1 MIGLGGLTRAVI
13 DGLLAQ
19 RKMDGN
25 TGIIAPDDWQ
35 TLDFIIR
42 QGKRAEA
49 ALRRLDYE
57 AQVKCAYEKA
67 GVKHEPP
74 KQPRERAV
82 LAEQLAEVVNPQE
95 VNRDSSRQAP
105 IAKSFGQTCSLFQ
118 WKPILFD

>member
-19 RKMDGN
+19 RKMDGD
-25 TGIIAPDDWQ
+25 TEVISSDDWQ

-57 AQVKCAYEKA
+57 AQVKYAYEKA
-67 GVKHEPP
+67 DVKYEPP
-74 KQPRERAV
+74 KQP
-82 LAEQLAEVVNPQE
+82 
-95 VNRDSSRQAP
+95 
-105 IAKSFGQTCSLFQ
+105 
-118 WKPILFD
+118 